1 MGIVATIM
9 QTAANVPGPRK
20 LTMRRVRRN
29 AVPVLM
35 AMFAC
40 TLAAAASQ
48 PAAPSGAKAEPKPPQ
63 DIAGATRG
71 MQHVG
76 GFFDVYRDA
85 TKGRVLLGV
94 HAFDTPFLLVSSLP
108 WALGSNDVGLDRGQS
123 SESHLVE
130 FRRAGTRV
138 LLVEDNTK
146 FRAVSSNPD
155 EALSVRQAFAESV
168 LWAGDIVAERKDG
181 DAEVAIDA
189 GSLLVSDRHGVARRL
204 AETKQGKYDVDDK
217 RSAVSLA
224 DAKSFPDNTELEA
237 MLTFKGPGEG
247 AFVRDVAMDAESI
260 TVRQH
265 LSLVRLPPPGFA
277 PRAYHPAS
285 GAFSVGYYD
294 YAQPLGSSL
303 DVRLQP
309 RFRLDKTDPAAA
321 QSAVKKPIVFYLDRG
336 APEPVRSAL
345 LEGANWWKSAF
356 EKAGFKDAYRVEL
369 LPEGVDPMDIRY
381 SLITWAHRYTRGW
394 SYGQPIVDPRTGE
407 IIKGSVTLGSQR
419 VRQDILIAES
429 LLAPYD
435 KPNATELAGEAE
447 QMALARLRQLAA
459 HEVGHALGF
468 AHNFAASRL
477 GNGSVMDYPHPLLK
491 LGADGAI
498 RLDHAYGA
506 GIGPWDDFLVA
517 HGYAQFAPGQET
529 AALAKLRSDIA
540 KAGFRYVSDPDSRG
554 PGDAEPDGLLWDF
567 GPDTLAAYDRLLA
580 VRRKAL
586 DGFSI
591 GVLPPERQ
599 TGELEARLVPVYLLH
614 RYQIEAVARL
624 VGGADYAYSEA
635 LDRQAGTKAV
645 AAETQRAALDR
656 LVASLGADQLA
667 LPASVLDLVTPP
679 GNDYVRSRE
688 YFATRSA
695 PLFDAFGA
703 VEAAAAQ
710 TVQFLFASQRLN
722 RLAWQHARDAHE
734 PGVGDVLDAVF
745 RGTWQRDAA
754 SAAIPAGDAVQTA
767 ANWVVLDALL
777 NALDAGQLHAQVDA
791 DVRASLQQWQGWL
804 AKNGGRGSV
813 AASRG
818 EAAETIRKYLADP
831 KSIKLRPLPPIPPG
845 API

>member
-1 MGIVATIM
+1 
-9 QTAANVPGPRK
+9 
-20 LTMRRVRRN
+20 
-29 AVPVLM
+29 
-35 AMFAC
+35 
-40 TLAAAASQ
+40 
-48 PAAPSGAKAEPKPPQ
+48 
-63 DIAGATRG
+63 
-71 MQHVG
+71 
-76 GFFDVYRDA
+76 
-85 TKGRVLLGV
+85 
-94 HAFDTPFLLVSSLP
+94 
-108 WALGSNDVGLDRGQS
+108 
-123 SESHLVE
+123 
-130 FRRAGTRV
+130 
-138 LLVEDNTK
+138 
-146 FRAVSSNPD
+146 
-155 EALSVRQAFAESV
+155 
-168 LWAGDIVAERKDG
+168 
-181 DAEVAIDA
+181 
-189 GSLLVSDRHGVARRL
+189 
-204 AETKQGKYDVDDK
+204 
-217 RSAVSLA
+217 
-224 DAKSFPDNTELEA
+224 
-237 MLTFKGPGEG
+237 
-247 AFVRDVAMDAESI
+247 
-260 TVRQH
+260 
-265 LSLVRLPPPGFA
+265 
-277 PRAYHPAS
+277 
-285 GAFSVGYYD
+285 
-294 YAQPLGSSL
+294 
-303 DVRLQP
+303 
-309 RFRLDKTDPAAA
+309 
-321 QSAVKKPIVFYLDRG
+321 
-336 APEPVRSAL
+336 
-345 LEGANWWKSAF
+345 
-356 EKAGFKDAYRVEL
+356 
-369 LPEGVDPMDIRY
+369 
-381 SLITWAHRYTRGW
+381 
-394 SYGQPIVDPRTGE
+394 
-407 IIKGSVTLGSQR
+407 

-435 KPNATELAGEAE
+435 KANASELKNEAE
-447 QMALARLRQLAA
+447 QTALARLRQLAA

-491 LGADGAI
+491 LDADGAI
-498 RLDHAYGA
+498 RLDHAYGV
-506 GIGPWDDFLVA
+506 GVGPWDDFLVA

-529 AALAKLRSDIA
+529 AGLAKLRADIA

-567 GPDTLAAYDRLLA
+567 GPDTLGAYDRLLA

-599 TGELEARLVPVYLLH
+599 AGELEARLVPVYLLH

-645 AAETQRAALDR
+645 AAQTQRAALDR

-679 GNDYVRSRE
+679 GNDYVRNRE

-710 TVQFLFASQRLN
+710 TVQFLFAPQRLN

-745 RGTWQRDAA
+745 RGTWQRDATA
-754 SAAIPAGDAVQTA
+754 TAIPVGDAVQTA

-791 DVRASLQQWQGWL
+791 DVRASLQQWQAWL

-813 AASRG
+813 AASRS

-831 KSIKLRPLPPIPPG
+831 KSIKLRPLPAIPPG